1 MRGTTSFRPIE
12 RRRAFEEVVLQIE
25 EAIAAGDLRAG
36 DRLPSERE
44 LAVIF
49 EVSRNSVREALR
61 ILEAFGVIA
70 ARQGRGPDAGS
81 VVTAV
86 ERNGLS
92 GMLRLYAT
100 VLRIPLQD
108 LVDVRVAL
116 EAMNARAAAAQ
127 DGADRVADLAREMAP
142 GLDKDAFLRLDTE
155 FHVALAR
162 ASGNSLAPLL
172 MEALREA
179 IAREMRRGFD
189 TLEDWPGTR
198 DRLAA
203 EHVEIAELV
212 AAGDAEAAALA
223 VERHVRDFYRLL
235 LEGQDR
241 T

>member
-1 MRGTTSFRPIE
+1 MRATTSFRPVE

-25 EAIAAGDLRAG
+25 EAIASGDLRAG

-127 DGADRVADLAREMAP
+127 GGADALADLAREMAP
-142 GLDKDAFLRLDTE
+142 ELDKDAFLRLDTE

-162 ASGNSLAPLL
+162 ASGNSVAPLL

-198 DRLAA
+198 DRLVA
-203 EHVEIAELV
+203 EHVEIAELI
-212 AAGDAEAAALA
+212 AAGEGDAAAGA
-223 VERHVRDFYRLL
+223 VERHVRNFYRLL